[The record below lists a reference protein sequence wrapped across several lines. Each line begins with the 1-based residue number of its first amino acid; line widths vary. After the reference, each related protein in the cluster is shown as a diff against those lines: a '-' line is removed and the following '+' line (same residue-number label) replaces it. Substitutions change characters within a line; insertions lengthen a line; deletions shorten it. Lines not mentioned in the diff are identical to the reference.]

1 MRLKEWSA
9 AARRDAIEKF
19 APLIQA
25 QRYLEFY
32 DDLLHRRSARR
43 GRVRAAYKNEAPCIN
58 IDRAASFDR
67 IFNSVA
73 SEAILPAYSNLV
85 REHEESEID
94 RYLRGEQIATLT
106 KMLKESE
113 ADRAARLEVIEAQGK
128 QLQASEADRAARLEI
143 IEAQSK
149 QLGQI
154 VAQLGLVTD
163 ERDHYRNKIN
173 LLTQQ
178 RVCKVLRWLCK
189 WDWLEEEK
197 NHQTIVPLSAEA
209 KLPKSEE
216 TK

>member
-1 MRLKEWSA
+1 MFLNSVVGDIMARAKRRLRSIGASTIEYSEPADASKRMVRSS
-9 AARRDAIEKF
+9 RRDAIEKF

-113 ADRAARLEVIEAQGK
+113 ADRAARLEVIEAKANNCKPARRIARHGLRLLKPK
-128 QLQASEADRAARLEI
+128 QTTWADCCPVGSGNR
-143 IEAQSK
+143 
-149 QLGQI
+149 
-154 VAQLGLVTD
+154 
-163 ERDHYRNKIN
+163 
-173 LLTQQ
+173 
-178 RVCKVLRWLCK
+178 
-189 WDWLEEEK
+189 
-197 NHQTIVPLSAEA
+197 
-209 KLPKSEE
+209 
-216 TK
+216 

>member
-113 ADRAARLEVIEAQGK
+113 ADRAARLE
-128 QLQASEADRAARLEI
+128 I